1 MSYRGKKLKKQ
12 TQSLNKRNL
21 VQEKAYTGIHNRG
34 RGGRYRYLKRQE
46 KKRMLKR
53 EEDRRRKAEEL
64 VRQADALMAE
74 AGFFARWCPE
84 EAERLIKQAELLRA
98 KAEGVMTGKVIVKP
112 ERTGSEK
119 TDPGKTSSEHFSSR
133 RSYRPL
139 YSFTMPEYKRDPQ
152 IEALADVIRSGER
165 NFMNGISYTINPVD
179 TLKMISAS
187 SVFGEPQYYRDGENA
202 RATVMDGR
210 YGIDGL
216 FTEYSLRMMDP
227 YKGMKTSKVMEKAID
242 DALTADFEETL
253 KWAVELRKRYLM
265 RLNPQVIMVRAAMH
279 PGRKA
284 FTAQHPGEFAMIS
297 WQVMSRGDD
306 VIAERQQER
315 HSRHPEAGLGTAYK
329 LHGRLYYGKILQY
342 RYWSGGCRPHLSC
355 ERRTCGYP
363 DAGRETPYAGRP
375 KHLGEASRVRNG
387 LAGYPERDP
396 NAAYGASAQ
405 PARHLYRS
413 AGS

>member
-139 YSFTMPEYKRDPQ
+139 YSFTMPEYKPDPQ
-152 IEALADVIRSGER
+152 IEALADISVIRDLE
-165 NFMNGISYTINPVD
+165 
-179 TLKMISAS
+179 MIFAAQ
-187 SVFGEPQYYRDGENA
+187 SVQP
-202 RATVMDGR
+202 
-210 YGIDGL
+210 
-216 FTEYSLRMMDP
+216 
-227 YKGMKTSKVMEKAID
+227 
-242 DALTADFEETL
+242 
-253 KWAVELRKRYLM
+253 
-265 RLNPQVIMVRAAMH
+265 
-279 PGRKA
+279 
-284 FTAQHPGEFAMIS
+284 
-297 WQVMSRGDD
+297 
-306 VIAERQQER
+306 VIAYAE
-315 HSRHPEAGLGTAYK
+315 LK
-329 LHGRLYYGKILQY
+329 LIELL
-342 RYWSGGCRPHLSC
+342 
-355 ERRTCGYP
+355 
-363 DAGRETPYAGRP
+363 PYAVILLDLVSIITRTS
-375 KHLGEASRVRNG
+375 HYADIAEFRR
-387 LAGYPERDP
+387 
-396 NAAYGASAQ
+396 
-405 PARHLYRS
+405 RS
-413 AGS
+413 ALFEIACINILVASCITGVSEQIGIYNVFKFISHKCTNLHFCYLKNFITFCGRTQ

>member
-53 EEDRRRKAEEL
+53 EEDRRRKTEEL

-139 YSFTMPEYKRDPQ
+139 YSFTMPEYKPDPQ

-253 KWAVELRKRYLM
+253 KWAVELRKR
-265 RLNPQVIMVRAAMH
+265 
-279 PGRKA
+279 G
-284 FTAQHPGEFAMIS
+284 
-297 WQVMSRGDD
+297 
-306 VIAERQQER
+306 
-315 HSRHPEAGLGTAYK
+315 
-329 LHGRLYYGKILQY
+329 
-342 RYWSGGCRPHLSC
+342 
-355 ERRTCGYP
+355 
-363 DAGRETPYAGRP
+363 
-375 KHLGEASRVRNG
+375 
-387 LAGYPERDP
+387 
-396 NAAYGASAQ
+396 
-405 PARHLYRS
+405 
-413 AGS
+413 